1 MPGTGNHKVATYLF
15 DSWEEVRERIRAAR
29 HLVVFL
35 DFDGSLVPLRA
46 RPHQVWLDESG
57 RRLLRRLA
65 AHPRV
70 TLVLISG
77 RRRAD
82 LRKRVNVPA
91 ARYLGLHGWEHRD
104 GHAARPGSR
113 RLMRLARRM
122 MAERLRGLPG
132 IWIEDKG
139 PVFVVHYRD
148 TAASTM
154 RRARRIVRET
164 LEWLEPD
171 LRVLAGR
178 KVWEVVPQEI
188 KGKGA
193 AVSRLLEE
201 LPQPTLSI
209 FVGDDVADEKAFAV
223 LRGEVTVRVG
233 RPRRT
238 GAHFRLRNPLE
249 VRDFLERLQH
259 EMMG

>member
-1 MPGTGNHKVATYLF
+1 MSGNGNHKGATYLF
-15 DSWEEVRERIRAAR
+15 DSWEEVRKRVRAAH
-29 HLVVFL
+29 HLAVFL
-35 DFDGSLVPLRA
+35 DFDGSLVPLHA
-46 RPHQVWLDESG
+46 RPDQVWLDDSG
-57 RRLLRRLA
+57 QRLLCRLA
-65 AHPRV
+65 RHRRV

-104 GHAARPGSR
+104 RHATRPVAR

-122 MAERLRGLPG
+122 MAERLRGIPG

-139 PVFVVHYRD
+139 PVFVVHYLD
-148 TAASTM
+148 TAALAT
-154 RRARRIVRET
+154 RRARKIVRET

-178 KVWEVVPQEI
+178 KVWEVVPQEM

-209 FVGDDVADEKAFAV
+209 FVGDDFSDEKAFAV

-249 VRDFLERLQH
+249 VRDFLERVQAAI
-259 EMMG
+259 G

>member
-1 MPGTGNHKVATYLF
+1 MPLSGNYKAATYLF
-15 DSWEEVRERIRAAR
+15 DSWKEVRERIRAAR
-29 HLVVFL
+29 HLAVFL
-35 DFDGSLVPLRA
+35 DFDGSLVPLHA
-46 RPHQVWLDESG
+46 RPDQVWLDDTG
-57 RRLLRRLA
+57 QRLLCRLA
-65 AHPRV
+65 RHPRV

-104 GHAARPGSR
+104 GHSARPGSR

-139 PVFVVHYRD
+139 PIFVVHYRN
-148 TAASTM
+148 TSALAT
-154 RRARRIVRET
+154 RRARKIVRET
-164 LEWLEPD
+164 LDWMQPD

-193 AVSRLLEE
+193 AVSLLLEE

-209 FVGDDVADEKAFAV
+209 FVGDDVSDEKAFAV

-249 VRDFLERLQH
+249 VRDFLERLQD
-259 EMMG
+259 EIG

>member
-1 MPGTGNHKVATYLF
+1 MPLSGNLKAATYLF

-29 HLVVFL
+29 HLAVFL

-46 RPHQVWLDESG
+46 RPNQVWLDESG
-57 RRLLRRLA
+57 QRLLCRLA
-65 AHPRV
+65 EHPRV

-104 GHAARPGSR
+104 GHSARPGSR
-113 RLMRLARRM
+113 RLMRVARRM
-122 MAERLRGLPG
+122 LAERLRGLPG

-139 PVFVVHYRD
+139 PIFVVHYRG
-148 TAASTM
+148 TAALAT

-209 FVGDDVADEKAFAV
+209 FVGDDVSDEKAFAV

-249 VRDFLERLQH
+249 VRAFLERLQA
-259 EMMG
+259 ELG

>member
-1 MPGTGNHKVATYLF
+1 MPLSGNLKAATYLF
-15 DSWEEVRERIRAAR
+15 DSWTEVRERIRAAR
-29 HLVVFL
+29 HLAVFL
-35 DFDGSLVPLRA
+35 DFDGSLVPLHA
-46 RPHQVWLDESG
+46 RPDQVWLDDTG
-57 RRLLRRLA
+57 QRLLCQLA
-65 AHPRV
+65 GHPRV

-82 LRKRVNVPA
+82 LRRRVNVPA
-91 ARYLGLHGWEHRD
+91 ARYLGLHGFEHRD

-113 RLMRLARRM
+113 RLMRVARRM
-122 MAERLRGLPG
+122 MAERLHGLPG

-139 PVFVVHYRD
+139 PIFVVHYRD
-148 TAASTM
+148 AAALST

-193 AVSRLLEE
+193 AVSLLLEE

-209 FVGDDVADEKAFAV
+209 FVGDDISDEKAFAV

-238 GAHFRLRNPLE
+238 GAHFRLRNPVE

-259 EMMG
+259 EIS